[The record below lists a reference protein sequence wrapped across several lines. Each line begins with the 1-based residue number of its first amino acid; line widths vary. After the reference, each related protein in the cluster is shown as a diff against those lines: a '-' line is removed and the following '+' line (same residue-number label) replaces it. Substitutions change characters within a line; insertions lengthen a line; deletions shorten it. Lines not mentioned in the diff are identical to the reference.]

1 VIELRDFVSG
11 DAAWLDSWL
20 PNLAQIVA
28 YDTCTSSKLLSRI
41 DGESELR
48 VRTIVRDGNAVGLV
62 VWRLLST
69 SQALFEFVATPRAH
83 ARRGAGMIAAALV
96 EKEMLGLGV
105 QEVFAPAAELHGIS
119 MYFWV
124 RLGYAPLLRPDWPC
138 EREGVAW
145 LRRIVR

>member
-1 VIELRDFVSG
+1 
-11 DAAWLDSWL
+11 
-20 PNLAQIVA
+20 
-28 YDTCTSSKLLSRI
+28 
-41 DGESELR
+41 
-48 VRTIVRDGNAVGLV
+48 
-62 VWRLLST
+62 
-69 SQALFEFVATPRAH
+69 
-83 ARRGAGMIAAALV
+83 MIAAALV